1 MGWGSTEDHRAA
13 RCRGAGQGDPRPE
26 ISAGSGSH
34 ARRRRHGQTQPA
46 GLVPRPSRATCSVRA
61 VRRPDATSLPV
72 RAASAQGL
80 RRAGATG
87 PVERGRG
94 KRGDNPPLF
103 CARRTP
109 AKPRQIGHLGM
120 FSRSRL
126 SGLSKYL
133 EITEITETTE
143 TTGVDL
149 RKRQSSQ
156 SSQSSHAH
164 SHCHG
169 KTSPTPVT
177 HRHRLQGASRH
188 ESQTKRAK
196 GIGAAKGMRP

>member
-1 MGWGSTEDHRAA
+1 
-13 RCRGAGQGDPRPE
+13 
-26 ISAGSGSH
+26 
-34 ARRRRHGQTQPA
+34 
-46 GLVPRPSRATCSVRA
+46 
-61 VRRPDATSLPV
+61 SLPV

-109 AKPRQIGHLGM
+109 AKARQNGHSGSFL
-120 FSRSRL
+120 RSRL
-126 SGLSKYL
+126 RCLSKYL

-143 TTGVDL
+143 TTGADL

-156 SSQSSHAH
+156 TSQSSHTL

-177 HRHRLQGASRH
+177 LCHRLQSASRH